1 MAMDPEPAGGVTA
14 ARPRRARSVLLWLAA
29 AASAASALVVAIGFA
44 AGNQQA
50 DITVYLAGGRHLFG
64 GGLYSMHVPP
74 TGLLFTYPPFAA
86 LVFAPLAWLPALAAR
101 VVWAVVDV
109 ASLVGLIGVALR
121 AARPGDSPAASWRAA
136 LLLTGP
142 ATLLNPVLVNL
153 TLGQVNI
160 LLALAVAADLLGSRR
175 VAGRT
180 LPQGVLTGL
189 AAAVKLTP
197 LIVVPYLVLVGR
209 RRAAVVASATF
220 VACEAMAALCS
231 PSSSLAYWTKDVFDA
246 SRAGGLLYISDQNLR
261 SVLWRFHHGTVA
273 GALVWSLALLLGAGG
288 VVLAAI
294 AARRSSPLLGLLAC
308 EATALLVSPISWV
321 HHFVWVVPAIVWLA
335 AAEDRPAHGPVLAG
349 ATFALFWAAPIW
361 WTPNTELR
369 ELREN
374 AWQLWVGNS
383 FFFAT
388 LAFLAGVAA
397 LLALR
402 RPVAQPARRR

>member
-1 MAMDPEPAGGVTA
+1 MALDREPAGSVTA
-14 ARPRRARSVLLWLAA
+14 ARPRVAVPAMLWLAA
-29 AASAASALVVAIGFA
+29 AASAASAVAVAVGFA
-44 AGNQQA
+44 TGTKQA
-50 DITVYLAGGRHLFG
+50 DIAVYLAGGAHLFG

-86 LVFAPLAWLPALAAR
+86 LAFVPLAHLPALAAR
-101 VVWAVVDV
+101 VVWAVLDV
-109 ASLVGLIGVALR
+109 ASLTGLIGVTLR
-121 AARPGDSPAASWRAA
+121 AARTDDRPAASWRAA

-160 LLALAVAADLLGSRR
+160 LLALLVAADLLGSRR
-175 VAGRT
+175 IAGRT
-180 LPQGVLTGL
+180 LPQGLLTGL
-189 AAAVKLTP
+189 AAAIKLTP
-197 LIVVPYLVLVGR
+197 LIVVPYLWLTGR

-220 VACEAMAALCS
+220 VACEAVAALCS
-231 PSSSLAYWTKDVFDA
+231 PSASVAYWTKDVFDA

-261 SVLWRFHHGTVA
+261 SVLERFHHASVP
-273 GALVWSLALLLGAGG
+273 GALVWSLALVLGAAG
-288 VVLAAI
+288 VALATL
-294 AARRSSPLLGLLAC
+294 AARRSSALLGLLVC

-321 HHFVWVVPAIVWLA
+321 HHFVWVVPAIIWMAV
-335 AAEDRPAHGPVLAG
+335 AEDRPAHGPVLAG

-374 AWQLWVGNS
+374 GWQLWVGNS

-402 RPVAQPARRR
+402 RLAAQPARRC